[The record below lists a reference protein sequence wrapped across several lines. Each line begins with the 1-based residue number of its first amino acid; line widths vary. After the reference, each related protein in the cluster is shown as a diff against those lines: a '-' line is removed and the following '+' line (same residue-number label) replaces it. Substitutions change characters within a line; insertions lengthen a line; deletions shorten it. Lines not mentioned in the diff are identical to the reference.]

1 MEYLEIYYIQEVVQL
16 TGREKIEGAF
26 SKNGTSDIPAVIC
39 YEGILVRDHWQELV
53 SVPWWYREVPGIEC
67 QTLWRREVI
76 EKIGQDWFKLPLG
89 YSREDRKNISIE
101 NRPNG
106 VFRIN
111 RKTREKEQLS
121 EPQIGGWSSLKG
133 IESIRPH
140 GLAETREEIDDLIPI
155 ISHFDAKEIL
165 RDGRA
170 DLATQ
175 LLREFSK
182 NLYPIYHVGSPL
194 WECYFLWG
202 FEGMMTMIGT
212 RPGLVKHAC
221 QRFLSIN
228 IREVQKAA
236 TLGAAVIW
244 IEDCLTDM
252 ISPRTF
258 ESLNVPYLR
267 KLVEEIHVNGLKS
280 IYYFCG
286 NPAGKWEHLLS
297 IGADALALEESK
309 KGFALDIED
318 VVSKVQGRCVVLGN
332 LDAIGILQNGTEEQ
346 LRAEISRQI
355 EAGRQNKGRF
365 IMSLGSPVTPDTPVK
380 RVRLYCDLVR
390 KLGSI

>member
-1 MEYLEIYYIQEVVQL
+1 M

-26 SKNGTSDIPAVIC
+26 SKNGTSEIPAVIC

-53 SVPWWYREVPGIEC
+53 SVPWWHQEVPDIEC

-76 EKIGQDWFKLPLG
+76 EKTGQDWFVLPLG
-89 YSREDRKNISIE
+89 YSGEDRKNIFIE
-101 NRPNG
+101 DRPNG

-111 RKTREKEQLS
+111 RKTRKKERLS
-121 EPQIGGWSSLKG
+121 EPQIGGWSLLKKV
-133 IESIRPH
+133 ESIRPH
-140 GLAETREEIDDLIPI
+140 HPPETVEEIDDLLPI

-170 DLATQ
+170 DFATR
-175 LLREFSK
+175 LLREFGN

-194 WECYFLWG
+194 WKCYSLWG
-202 FEGMMTMIGT
+202 FEGMMTTIGT
-212 RPGLVKHAC
+212 RPDLVKHAC
-221 QRFLSIN
+221 QRFLSID

-236 TLGAAVIW
+236 TLGAAGIW

-252 ISPRTF
+252 ISPRMF

-267 KLVEEIHVNGLKS
+267 KLVKEIHINGLKS

-318 VVSKVQGRCVVLGN
+318 VVSKVQGSCTVLGN
-332 LDAIGILQNGTEEQ
+332 LDAIAILQNGTEEQ

-355 EAGRQNKGRF
+355 EAGRQNRGRF
-365 IMSLGSPVTPDTPVK
+365 IMSLGSPVTPGTPVK
-380 RVRLYCDLVR
+380 RVRLYCDLVH